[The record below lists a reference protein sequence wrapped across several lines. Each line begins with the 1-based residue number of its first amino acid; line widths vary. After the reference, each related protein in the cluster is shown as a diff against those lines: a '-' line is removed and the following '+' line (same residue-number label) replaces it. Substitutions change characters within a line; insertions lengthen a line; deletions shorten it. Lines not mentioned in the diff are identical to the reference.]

1 MGGQYPPSAQEL
13 TNTITNTTPP
23 LLGESERGQTS
34 NIMAVFIA
42 VRQDKRKQSN
52 NLWYG
57 RTYNP
62 NIIDTHG
69 LAQRIQANVSVKE
82 SDVYAVLIELA
93 EVMTY
98 EIANSNKIHLDR
110 FGYFYPAVRST
121 GALTKDDFS
130 VSENI
135 KKGSVKFTPEYTK
148 SADMAAEGKASGL
161 SSRALSGAGFTYKV
175 LNLAETVKP
184 QP

>member
-69 LAQRIQANVSVKE
+69 LAQRIQANFFG
-82 SDVYAVLIELA
+82 A
-93 EVMTY
+93 
-98 EIANSNKIHLDR
+98 KILHFR
-110 FGYFYPAVRST
+110 P
-121 GALTKDDFS
+121 
-130 VSENI
+130 
-135 KKGSVKFTPEYTK
+135 
-148 SADMAAEGKASGL
+148 
-161 SSRALSGAGFTYKV
+161 
-175 LNLAETVKP
+175 
-184 QP
+184 